1 MPSVTFRL
9 PPSLHER
16 FLAHCEAKDVR
27 PSEFLRQAIETFLD
41 RVDDASLGHH
51 GPKARDINPDIVVTP
66 KEDLR
71 APARGP
77 TERQLARLGV
87 KPASS
92 LGLQLGPSRQAP
104 GSRLKVKGAK

>member
-1 MPSVTFRL
+1 M
-9 PPSLHER
+9 
-16 FLAHCEAKDVR
+16 AHCEAHDIR
-27 PSEFLRQAIETFLD
+27 PSELLRQAVEKFI
-41 RVDDASLGHH
+41 DANDSLGHH

-71 APARGP
+71 APAARGP